1 MADVNKNV
9 VVDRDYSDNF
19 SIKDMALNKIGPK
32 YFSEVDLSALN
43 VGALGFTME
52 QIANITEDSFNAS
65 SLLMN
70 EAFPQHAKIPENIH
84 SHAALFQLNNTFT
97 PCAKCSFIMMIEQND
112 VIKHG
117 IQSKGLGN
125 STTYTMYIDRRS
137 TFNVEGIPFT
147 LDYDI
152 IVTANTVQND
162 PNIIDNYNFSA
173 RYDMTQGE
181 NCISELVD
189 PYLKIRKTA
198 NGYLIIQFTA
208 HQVERT
214 EINDTIISNTKINY
228 PVMNYSFDG
237 ELAGFDI
244 FYKAPGDKSW
254 RQLDKALKFSL
265 PLTTDFCYYTL
276 TDENELEISFSTKDK
291 YFQPA
296 FNSELRIVLYTTMG
310 KKGNFET
317 YTGNNITVE
326 TNSETFEY
334 NGKIT
339 IAVRPMSD
347 SAGGADKLGLDA
359 LQALS
364 VEGYSTANEIS
375 TETDIMQYFYNYK
388 YRYGTEILV
397 IKRRDDVTE
406 RLFSAFLII
415 KRDNYIFPTNT
426 VHMNLRNEDFDSH
439 DDDFGKATLD
449 AGHTFVYDDNTFVD
463 SDNGDIYRLVNGS
476 YSRFDSMTHLL
487 EDNVVPVSFLSYK
500 DFAGNTYEFGKTP
513 DDNGEYP
520 IYVTYGTDPAAI
532 KRLVSRSELF
542 ERVPKIE
549 YPDTIVD
556 IFGNTYLKMNDTFFE
571 RYLIAKDAD
580 GKPIYTR
587 DSSVYNIKTRE
598 SIVDYSGLPDQRGL
612 QNPSADKLA
621 TYTPDVTYVTDR
633 YIYFACTDMVYLSS
647 AHTNGYHTFNEI
659 TGYIEKYNGKDTIF
673 VPAGFD
679 TFLAYDMET
688 FEPVTIPDNLDNR
701 VPSIDIHS
709 KEKYSIINKSYYNHG
724 VLFEKQTNGTR
735 YNKFTGVRNLN
746 NTMDANLVQADC
758 ETFYIG
764 YHSGENMFAYD
775 IITYTDS
782 NFNRYVLLPSDN
794 PNGDVYRVPVY
805 KSTIE
810 KDENGNNI
818 PVSLKEL
825 FNTSGI
831 YEHENMNTVKPLY
844 EYVYMI
850 TGIPE
855 DDEIRISMNGTSF
868 SIKNNYYLAKFT
880 EYSYITL
887 QDEEYYALYDDNGVI
902 VDGCNKLSKNVL
914 HTYYVDG
921 NIPRYQVAPGY
932 REIKNPPI
940 NETVTLVPK
949 PIMVWDTIR
958 LSEAFKHYNFI
969 YTLPFITSVTREPNL
984 AGLYQTVCD
993 STHSL
998 TWQSDNKE
1006 SFTSFITSQI
1016 NMKRSLDNTKNYKLT
1031 LSLIPSSSMEQ
1042 YVMDETVGKGIYST
1056 TAWSDNNNVMINK
1069 ISDDE
1074 YVGKENSDA
1083 YIRITK
1089 LRNVLNTFITYNK
1102 DLDKYNNYLRL
1113 YEIYVSEAEE
1123 YQTYL
1128 GELEIYNAA
1137 QSAYNQYLTELS
1149 KYDDASTA
1157 YDNYLE
1163 LQENYDLTLRNFEA
1177 GSIDETAFKSTIK
1190 EYVENFVNS
1199 VNELTYKDS
1208 SYISNI
1214 VNGIDT
1220 NFNTDG
1226 YIPQKP
1232 VDVEKPVLPEAVP
1245 EPGNPPAVVLEPTK
1259 PTEVIEPT
1267 KPIYEVV
1274 TDHNKYVLTLSTLTE
1289 DKAQNMVDSYDD
1301 TFYKITEGEFDLDW
1315 SITNKA
1321 PVETRFFN
1329 DVRVVVGLSSNGK
1342 ELCYVEM
1349 MPEEIDPADPTHV
1362 TFSANITSDDHV
1374 TSTSTFV
1381 LSNIVNSEV
1390 GESGGEYIRI
1400 PTATLPLADVTANVY
1415 ILYNFQ
1421 NDDAEENMFI
1431 RHFDDMGEYVV
1442 VNKYT
1447 TEQDT
1452 LEFIKPM
1459 NLMRCAATFDNYGDN
1474 INPIVNSKIQL
1485 LPMVKADTITD
1496 DESFNIFI
1504 NRLTSNY
1511 EYMETCLPKLRN
1523 NTNID
1528 IKFYNTYGKS
1538 INYIIENEGA
1548 EEPGLIDRVNISIK
1562 FGITAVDGIDE
1573 TELKLNLKAYI
1584 KDFIESVNS
1593 SGNNSLYISNLI
1605 RGIENNFGTVHHLK
1619 FGGINNYDTGY
1630 QTIRV
1635 KEPNLSNLTKLER
1648 REYVPEILVID
1659 DNDINLS
1666 ITVN

>member
-9 VVDRDYSDNF
+9 IVDRDYSDNF

-117 IQSKGLGN
+117 VQSKGLGN

-137 TFNVEGIPFT
+137 TFSVEGIPFT

-173 RYDMTQGE
+173 KYDMTQGE

-198 NGYLIIQFTA
+198 NGFLIIQFTA

-214 EINDTIISNTKINY
+214 EITDTIISNTKINY
-228 PVMNYSFDG
+228 PVMNYTFNG

-326 TNSETFEY
+326 TNSDTFEY

-339 IAVRPMSD
+339 IAVKPMSD
-347 SAGGADKLGLDA
+347 SSGGADKLGLDA

-439 DDDFGKATLD
+439 DEDFGKATLD

-463 SDNGDIYRLVNGS
+463 SNNGDIYRLVNGS

-487 EDNVVPVSFLSYK
+487 EDNVVPVSFLSYR

-513 DDNGEYP
+513 NADGEYP

-532 KRLVSRSELF
+532 KRLVSHDEFFNRI
-542 ERVPKIE
+542 PKIE

-556 IFGNTYLKMNDTFFE
+556 IFGNKYLKMNNTFFE
-571 RYLIAKDAD
+571 RYLIATNAD
-580 GKPIYTR
+580 GDPIYTR

-598 SIVDYSGLPDQRGL
+598 AIIDYDNLPDQRGL

-659 TGYIEKYNGKDTIF
+659 TGYIEEYDGKDTIF

-679 TFLAYDMET
+679 TFLAYDKET
-688 FEPVTIPDNLDNR
+688 LEPVVIPDNIDNR

-709 KEKYSIINKSYYNHG
+709 KTKYSIVDKSYYNHG
-724 VLFEKQTNGTR
+724 ILFTKQPNGTR
-735 YNKFTGVRNLN
+735 YNKFSGVRNLDN
-746 NTMDANLVQADC
+746 IIDANMTQQDC
-758 ETFYIG
+758 ETFYTMIR
-764 YHSGENMFAYD
+764 SGENMFAYD
-775 IITYTDS
+775 VITYTDS

-794 PNGDVYRVPVY
+794 LHGDVYKVPVY
-805 KSTIE
+805 KSVVE
-810 KDENGNNI
+810 KDDTGKNK
-818 PVSLKEL
+818 PVPLNEL

-844 EYVYMI
+844 EYVWEVLSDNTKI
-850 TGIPE
+850 TDSLTNITYTLNKG
-855 DDEIRISMNGTSF
+855 
-868 SIKNNYYLAKFT
+868 YYFALFT
-880 EYSYITL
+880 DYSYVTL
-887 QDEEYYALYDDNGVI
+887 QTEKYLALYDDKGVIVPNCDKLPKHLLFNSYEDNGVI
-902 VDGCNKLSKNVL
+902 VDEFNTDLKDKLA
-914 HTYYVDG
+914 YVS
-921 NIPRYQVAPGY
+921 
-932 REIKNPPI
+932 
-940 NETVTLVPK
+940 K
-949 PIMVWDTIR
+949 PIMVWESTR
-958 LSEAFKHYNFI
+958 LNEAFKHYNFI

-1016 NMKRSLDNTKNYKLT
+1016 HMKRSLDNTKDYKLT

-1056 TAWSDNNNVMINK
+1056 TAWSDNNGAMIDK

-1074 YVGKENSDA
+1074 YIGKNTSDI
-1083 YIRITK
+1083 YLRITK
-1089 LRNVLNTFITYNK
+1089 IRDVLNTFIEYNNSLDAYNK
-1102 DLDKYNNYLRL
+1102 YLNDYATYEYYDSLYKAYLSELSIYNNAR
-1113 YEIYVSEAEE
+1113 AEYIE
-1123 YQTYL
+1123 YQ
-1128 GELEIYNAA
+1128 EALEVYNTQLA
-1137 QSAYNQYLTELS
+1137 AYNQYLI
-1149 KYDDASTA
+1149 D
-1157 YDNYLE
+1157 YDNYLME
-1163 LQENYDLTLRNFEA
+1163 LRNYEA
-1177 GSIDETAFKSTIK
+1177 GSIDT
-1190 EYVENFVNS
+1190 
-1199 VNELTYKDS
+1199 
-1208 SYISNI
+1208 
-1214 VNGIDT
+1214 
-1220 NFNTDG
+1220 
-1226 YIPQKP
+1226 KP
-1232 VDVEKPVLPEAVP
+1232 EE
-1245 EPGNPPAVVLEPTK
+1245 PAVVVKPDEIPAVADPGNEPEIPGELKDDSDNLVIPTAPDIVAQPVK
-1259 PTEVIEPT
+1259 PTY
-1267 KPIYEVV
+1267 KV
-1274 TDHNKYVLTLSTLTE
+1274 TIDTTEYILTLSTLTV
-1289 DKAQNMVDSYDD
+1289 DNATSMVESSDNK
-1301 TFYKITEGEFDLDW
+1301 FYKITEGEFDLDW
-1315 SITNKA
+1315 SESNIS

-1329 DVRVVVGLSSNGK
+1329 DVRVIVGLSSNGK

-1349 MPEEIDPADPTHV
+1349 LPEEIDPADPTHV

-1390 GESGGEYIRI
+1390 GESDGNVTRI
-1400 PTATLPLADVTANVY
+1400 HTATLPLADVTANVY

-1431 RHFDDMGEYVV
+1431 RHFDDMGEYVI

-1447 TEQDT
+1447 TEHDT

-1474 INPIVNSKIQL
+1474 TNPIVNSKIQL

-1496 DESFNIFI
+1496 DESFNVFI

-1619 FGGINNYDTGY
+1619 FGGINDYDTGY